1 MRFVRLRLQNWK
13 NFRSVDVPLQPRT
26 FLVGPNASG
35 KSNLLDAFRFL
46 RDISQAKGGGLLAAV
61 EDARPGFAQLRS
73 LHARQQSSIVI
84 DVEVANGEEEWRY
97 RLELDGDKKGPK
109 VKREEVWHRSK
120 QVLSRPDGDDHTD
133 EARLRQTHLEQVNAN
148 RPFRALV
155 EFFAGTG
162 YLHLVPQLLRDPK
175 RFEVVNRDPLG
186 SDFLRRVVD
195 TTPKTRDAR
204 LRRITKALS
213 VAVPNLV
220 KLETELDKSGVPH
233 LKGRFAHWRP
243 NAGWQDERQMSDG
256 TIRLL
261 ALLWILDEGEQPLLL
276 EEPEL
281 SLNPAVV
288 REIPR
293 LVHNVQKRRSRQVI
307 LSTHSPDLLSDEGID
322 LAEILL
328 VRPGKDGSE
337 VMVADDIEN
346 AQDLLES
353 GASPADVVMPLTQPR
368 ELHQGLLPY
377 TP

>member
-1 MRFVRLRLQNWK
+1 
-13 NFRSVDVPLQPRT
+13 
-26 FLVGPNASG
+26 
-35 KSNLLDAFRFL
+35 
-46 RDISQAKGGGLLAAV
+46 
-61 EDARPGFAQLRS
+61 
-73 LHARQQSSIVI
+73 
-84 DVEVANGEEEWRY
+84 
-97 RLELDGDKKGPK
+97 
-109 VKREEVWHRSK
+109 
-120 QVLSRPDGDDHTD
+120 
-133 EARLRQTHLEQVNAN
+133 
-148 RPFRALV
+148 
-155 EFFAGTG
+155 
-162 YLHLVPQLLRDPK
+162 
-175 RFEVVNRDPLG
+175 
-186 SDFLRRVVD
+186 
-195 TTPKTRDAR
+195 
-204 LRRITKALS
+204 